1 MTTRTASLRL
11 LLLLAGLGL
20 AAPALLA
27 AQDDDPHPRARHPR
41 GRCSGDDCG
50 GLREV
55 SDRSGRTRRDGFWF
69 AAGIGGGAESFDAR
83 DGLGWSDG
91 KGGGMGYIKMGGTV
105 NRSLL
110 LGGEAQL
117 WGTTYYTNPQ
127 YDRALGSILGIAQ
140 FYPAPDAGF
149 WLKGG
154 FGMAFSN
161 YRSYDAFGTINNQD
175 QTGRAWSIGI
185 GFDAPISRR
194 VSVTP
199 SLDFVGQDY
208 DDHRERLVNF
218 GIGIT
223 LP

>member
-20 AAPALLA
+20 ATPALLA
-27 AQDDDPHPRARHPR
+27 AQDDDSDRRPRHPRAH
-41 GRCSGDDCG
+41 CSEGC

-55 SDRSGRTRRDGFWF
+55 SDRSGRSRREGFWF
-69 AAGIGGGAESFDAR
+69 AAGVGGGAESFDAR

-91 KGGGMGYIKMGGTV
+91 KGGGMGYLKLGGTV
-105 NRSLL
+105 SPSLL
-110 LGGEAQL
+110 LGGEVQV
-117 WGTTYYTNPQ
+117 WGTTYYTSPQ
-127 YDRALGSILGIAQ
+127 YDRALGSLLGIAQ
-140 FYPAPDAGF
+140 VYPAPETGF

-154 FGMAFSN
+154 LGMAFSN
-161 YRSYDAFGTINNQD
+161 YHSYDAFGTITNQD
-175 QTGRAWSIGI
+175 QTGRAWSLGI
-185 GFDAPISRR
+185 GFDAPIGRR
-194 VSVTP
+194 VSITP

-208 DDHRERLVNF
+208 DDHRERMVNF